1 MSDFSI
7 IGNRTAMIDAAAK
20 TTGAGKYTDDLSVP
34 GMLVGKILHS
44 PYPHARIRRIDT
56 SRAEKCEGVVAV
68 VVGQDAPNPY
78 GILPVGHDEYALAL
92 DKVRYVGD
100 NVACVVAVSESIA
113 ETALELIDV
122 EYEVLPAYFDPE
134 ESMKA
139 VTDLIHDSK
148 PGNLEK
154 DYHHVFGDP
163 DQGFAGAD
171 QIAEARFIANEVTH
185 AAMEPHSTLASFE
198 IDPHT
203 GKPGR
208 LTVWSSTQVPYYLQH
223 KLSLVLEM
231 PMAQIRVIKPLVGGG
246 FGGKSEVIPLE
257 IIAAIAARKAQ
268 AAVKITYTRE
278 EVFWAHRGRP
288 RTIIDLKTGVKKDG
302 RITAVKARV
311 VQDGGAYCSYGVVTI
326 LYSGALLGAL
336 YDIPNIQYDGYR
348 VLTNKPACGAM
359 RGHGTVNVRFAFE
372 SQLDELALAIGMDPA
387 EIRQRNLLQ
396 PPCIT
401 VNGLRVQSYGLPE
414 CIEKTVDRSGWK
426 QRKGKLPRGRG
437 LGIACSHYVSGAA
450 NSIIRSDMP
459 HSTVN
464 IKIDRDGGVVVYTG
478 ASEIGQG
485 SDTMTAQIAAEV
497 LGCSLPRVRVI
508 AADTDLTPIDIG
520 SYSSRVTFM
529 AGNAT
534 LRAAS
539 EVKRLI
545 AAAAAKKMGC
555 AAEDLIFRNDQVLRK
570 NAAASVGELAD
581 KSVRTTQDEASV
593 SGRVEGQI
601 LRGSLQ
607 QKRKEEGPKEKM
619 SFEEAVVAAIDFHG
633 GLTGTGSYAPPQE
646 ARGGKHKGA
655 GVGPSPAYSYSAQ
668 VAEVSVDEE
677 TGEVVVHKVWA
688 AHDCGRALNP
698 VSVEGQIIG
707 SVWMGMGQALTEEMV
722 WKDGMLMNPGLL
734 EYRSPSSVESPE
746 VEPIIVESVDPEGPF
761 GAKECSE
768 GSLAATIPA
777 IANAIYDA
785 VGVRLRESPFTPE
798 RVLSALRAKRN
809 ARALNLT
816 KVLTR
821 LLRHASANT
830 ADRCASKVRARN
842 ATRSIHRGEK
852 CRPPRAVPIEPY
864 KVQTAPA
871 QNCRRRNR
879 VSRGTFDACRAWQLA
894 RAGSNSHPNH
904 CRRHRFNS
912 IDAAETIRA
921 GARSRSA
928 RNRSAARHPA
938 AARRRRRNRG
948 PHHAP
953 RHRALRLSA
962 PALCG
967 PHRSSGDRGIAR
979 TAEHGHHRR

>member
-1 MSDFSI
+1 VTQPTKDERPTTAFSI
-7 IGNRTAMIDAAAK
+7 IGKPTAMVDAAEK
-20 TTGAGKYTDDLSVP
+20 TTGSGKYTDDLSIP

-44 PYPHARIRRIDT
+44 PYPHARIKHIDT
-56 SRAEKCEGVVAV
+56 SRAEQLEGVVAI
-68 VVGQDAPNPY
+68 VVGKDAPNPY
-78 GILPVGHDEYALAL
+78 GILPVGHDEHALAL

-100 NVACVVAVSESIA
+100 NVACVVATSEAIG
-113 ETALELIDV
+113 EKALELIDV
-122 EYEVLPAYFDPE
+122 DYEVLPAYFDPE

-139 VTDLIHDSK
+139 STHLIHDNK
-148 PGNLEK
+148 PNNLEK

-163 DQGFAGAD
+163 DSGFAGAD
-171 QIAEARFIANEVTH
+171 HVAEARFIANEVTH
-185 AAMEPHSTLASFE
+185 AAMEPHSTLAAFE
-198 IDPHT
+198 IDPYT
-203 GKPGR
+203 GMPGR

-223 KLSLVLEM
+223 KLSLVLDM

-257 IIAAIAARKAQ
+257 IIAAVAARKAQ
-268 AAVKITYTRE
+268 APVKITYTRE

-288 RTIIDLKTGVKKDG
+288 RTIIDLKTGVKNDG

-311 VQDGGAYCSYGVVTI
+311 VQDCGAYCSYGVVTI

-336 YDIPNIQYDGYR
+336 YDIPSIQYDGYR

-372 SQLDELALAIGMDPA
+372 SQLDELAAKIGMDPA
-387 EIRQRNLLQ
+387 EVRRRNLLK

-414 CIEKTVDRSGWK
+414 CIEKTVDRSGWNA
-426 QRKGKLPRGRG
+426 RKGKLPKGRG
-437 LGIACSHYVSGAA
+437 IGIACSHYVSGAA

-497 LGCSLPRVRVI
+497 LGCSLSRVRVI

-534 LRAAS
+534 LRAAN
-539 EVKRLI
+539 EVKKLI
-545 AAAAAKKMGC
+545 AAAAAQKMNCQPDDLVFREDAVVSKNGHVGTDAIGRPAEQTS
-555 AAEDLIFRNDQVLRK
+555 AA
-570 NAAASVGELAD
+570 
-581 KSVRTTQDEASV
+581 TV

-607 QKRKEEGPKEKM
+607 QKREDEGPKDQM

-633 GLTGTGSYAPPQE
+633 ALTGTGSYAPPPE
-646 ARGGKHKGA
+646 ARGAKHKGA

-677 TGEVVVHKVWA
+677 TGEVTVHKVWA

-746 VEPIIVESVDPEGPF
+746 VEPIIVESIDPEGPF

-785 VGVRLRESPFTPE
+785 VGIRLHESPFTPE
-798 RVLSALRAKRN
+798 RVLAALRSKKNAK
-809 ARALNLT
+809 ALNLT
-816 KVLTR
+816 EGVDPTSPTR
-821 LLRHASANT
+821 FREH
-830 ADRCASKVRARN
+830 
-842 ATRSIHRGEK
+842 G
-852 CRPPRAVPIEPY
+852 
-864 KVQTAPA
+864 
-871 QNCRRRNR
+871 
-879 VSRGTFDACRAWQLA
+879 
-894 RAGSNSHPNH
+894 GSLWFKGKGP
-904 CRRHRFNS
+904 
-912 IDAAETIRA
+912 E
-921 GARSRSA
+921 
-928 RNRSAARHPA
+928 RHPLD
-938 AARRRRRNRG
+938 
-948 PHHAP
+948 PS
-953 RHRALRLSA
+953 RHE
-962 PALCG
+962 PAG
-967 PHRSSGDRGIAR
+967 GAD
-979 TAEHGHHRR
+979 

>member
-1 MSDFSI
+1 MNNPVVNNFSI
-7 IGNRTAMIDAAAK
+7 IGKPTAMVDAAEK
-20 TTGAGKYTDDLSVP
+20 TTGGGKYTDDLSVP

-44 PYPHARIRRIDT
+44 PYPHARIKSIET
-56 SRAEKCEGVVAV
+56 HRAEKLDGVIAV
-68 VVGQDAPNPY
+68 VVGKDAPNPY

-100 NVACVVAVSESIA
+100 NVACVVATSESIA
-113 ETALELIDV
+113 EKALELIDV
-122 EYEVLPAYFDPE
+122 RYEVLPAYFDPE

-139 VTDLIHDSK
+139 RTDLIHDNK
-148 PGNLEK
+148 PNNLEK
-154 DYHHVFGDP
+154 DYHHVFGEP
-163 DQGFAGAD
+163 DKGFAEAD
-171 QIAEARFIANEVTH
+171 RIAEARFIANEVTH

-198 IDPHT
+198 LDPHS
-203 GKPGR
+203 GKMGR

-268 AAVKITYTRE
+268 APVKITYTRE

-288 RTIIDLKTGVKKDG
+288 RTIIDLKTGVKNDG

-336 YDIPNIQYDGYR
+336 YDIPHIQYDGYR

-372 SQLDELALAIGMDPA
+372 SQLDELAAKIGMDSA
-387 EIRQRNLLQ
+387 EIRQRNLLK

-414 CIEKTVDRSGWK
+414 CIEKTVERSGWK
-426 QRKGKLPRGRG
+426 QRKGKMPRGRG

-485 SDTMTAQIAAEV
+485 SDTMTAQVAAEV
-497 LGCSLPRVRVI
+497 LGCSLPRVRII

-534 LRAAS
+534 LRAA
-539 EVKRLI
+539 EDVKKRI
-545 AAAAAKKMGC
+545 AAAAAKKMNC
-555 AAEDLIFRNDQVLRK
+555 EAEQLVFRDDLVYKQGSAPPVAK
-570 NAAASVGELAD
+570 NVQAEELEM
-581 KSVRTTQDEASV
+581 TQTGASV

-607 QKRKEEGPKEKM
+607 QKRKEEGPKEWM
-619 SFEEAVVAAIDFHG
+619 TFEEAVVAAIDFHG
-633 GLTGTGSYAPPQE
+633 ALTGTGSYAPPLE
-646 ARGGKHKGA
+646 ARGGRHKGG

-668 VAEVSVDEE
+668 VAEVSVDED
-677 TGEVVVHKVWA
+677 TGEVTVHKVWA

-722 WKDGMLMNPGLL
+722 WKDGMLMNAGML

-746 VEPIIVESVDPEGPF
+746 VEPIIVESIDPEGPF

-777 IANAIYDA
+777 ISNAIYDA
-785 VGVRLRESPFTPE
+785 VGVRLHESPFTPE
-798 RVLSALRAKRN
+798 RVLSALRAKSKEKP
-809 ARALNLT
+809 LNLT
-816 KVLTR
+816 EGV
-821 LLRHASANT
+821 
-830 ADRCASKVRARN
+830 D
-842 ATRSIHRGEK
+842 
-852 CRPPRAVPIEPY
+852 P
-864 KVQTAPA
+864 TAPA
-871 QNCRRRNR
+871 
-879 VSRGTFDACRAWQLA
+879 
-894 RAGSNSHPNH
+894 
-904 CRRHRFNS
+904 RF
-912 IDAAETIRA
+912 R
-921 GARSRSA
+921 
-928 RNRSAARHPA
+928 
-938 AARRRRRNRG
+938 
-948 PHHAP
+948 
-953 RHRALRLSA
+953 
-962 PALCG
+962 
-967 PHRSSGDRGIAR
+967 
-979 TAEHGHHRR
+979 EHGGSLCFKGKGPERHALDPGRRDSPAVAGGAD

>member
-1 MSDFSI
+1 MSGDFSI
-7 IGNRTAMIDAAAK
+7 IGRPTAMIDAAEK
-20 TTGAGKYTDDLSVP
+20 TTGVGKYTDDLSVP
-34 GMLVGKILHS
+34 GMLTGKILHS
-44 PYPHARIRRIDT
+44 PYPHALIKSIDT
-56 SRAEKCEGVVAV
+56 SRAENCDGVVAV
-68 VVGQDAPNPY
+68 VVGKDAPNPY

-113 ETALELIDV
+113 ENALESIAV
-122 EYEVLPAYFDPE
+122 EYELLPAYFDPE
-134 ESMKA
+134 ESMRA
-139 VTDLIHDSK
+139 QTNLIHGSK

-154 DYHHVFGDP
+154 DYHHIFGNP
-163 DQGFAGAD
+163 DQGFAQAD

-198 IDPHT
+198 LDPHT

-231 PMAQIRVIKPLVGGG
+231 PMSQIRVIKPLVGGG
-246 FGGKSEVIPLE
+246 FGGKSEVIPIE

-268 AAVKITYTRE
+268 APVKITYTRE

-288 RTIIDLKTGVKKDG
+288 RTIIDLKTGVKTDG

-372 SQLDELALAIGMDPA
+372 SQLDELATKIGMDAA
-387 EIRQRNLLQ
+387 EIRQRNLLR

-414 CIEKTVDRSGWK
+414 CIEKTVERSGWK
-426 QRKGKLPRGRG
+426 QRKGKMPKGRG

-485 SDTMTAQIAAEV
+485 SDTMTAQVAAEV

-534 LRAAS
+534 LRAAR
-539 EVKRLI
+539 EVKKLI
-545 AAAAAKKMGC
+545 AAAAAQKMRCG
-555 AAEDLIFRNDQVLRK
+555 ADDLIFRDDLVFKKGSRDTTVK
-570 NAAASVGELAD
+570 KDLAD
-581 KSVRTTQDEASV
+581 EVDVTQAGASV

-601 LRGSLQ
+601 LRRSLQ
-607 QKRKEEGPKEKM
+607 QKRNEEGPKDWM
-619 SFEEAVVAAIDFHG
+619 TFEEAVVAAIDFHG
-633 GLTGTGSYAPPQE
+633 ALTGTGSYAPPQE

-677 TGEVVVHKVWA
+677 TGEVTVHKVWA

-746 VEPIIVESVDPEGPF
+746 VEPIIVESIDPEGPF

-785 VGVRLRESPFTPE
+785 VGVRLHESPFTPE
-798 RVLSALRAKRN
+798 RVLAALRAKN
-809 ARALNLT
+809 QAKALNLT
-816 KVLTR
+816 QGVDPTSPQRFREHGGSLCFKGKGPQ
-821 LLRHASANT
+821 RHALDPARQEAPSVAGG
-830 ADRCASKVRARN
+830 AD
-842 ATRSIHRGEK
+842 
-852 CRPPRAVPIEPY
+852 
-864 KVQTAPA
+864 
-871 QNCRRRNR
+871 
-879 VSRGTFDACRAWQLA
+879 
-894 RAGSNSHPNH
+894 
-904 CRRHRFNS
+904 
-912 IDAAETIRA
+912 
-921 GARSRSA
+921 
-928 RNRSAARHPA
+928 
-938 AARRRRRNRG
+938 
-948 PHHAP
+948 
-953 RHRALRLSA
+953 
-962 PALCG
+962 
-967 PHRSSGDRGIAR
+967 
-979 TAEHGHHRR
+979 

>member
-1 MSDFSI
+1 MSGDFSI
-7 IGNRTAMIDAAAK
+7 IGRPTAMIDAAEK
-20 TTGAGKYTDDLSVP
+20 TTGVGKYTDDLSVP
-34 GMLVGKILHS
+34 GMLTGKILHS
-44 PYPHARIRRIDT
+44 PYPHALIKSIDT
-56 SRAEKCEGVVAV
+56 SRAENCDGVVAV
-68 VVGQDAPNPY
+68 VVGKDAPNPY

-113 ETALELIDV
+113 ENALESIAV
-122 EYEVLPAYFDPE
+122 EYELLPAYFDPE
-134 ESMKA
+134 ESMRA
-139 VTDLIHDSK
+139 QTNLIHGSK

-154 DYHHVFGDP
+154 DYHHVFGNP
-163 DQGFAGAD
+163 DQGFAEAD

-198 IDPHT
+198 LDPHT

-231 PMAQIRVIKPLVGGG
+231 PMSQIRVIKPLVGGG
-246 FGGKSEVIPLE
+246 FGGKSEVIPIE

-268 AAVKITYTRE
+268 APVKITYTRE

-288 RTIIDLKTGVKKDG
+288 RTIIDLKTGVKTDG

-372 SQLDELALAIGMDPA
+372 SQLDELATKIGMDAA

-414 CIEKTVDRSGWK
+414 CIEKTVERSGWK
-426 QRKGKLPRGRG
+426 QRKGKMPKGRG

-485 SDTMTAQIAAEV
+485 SDTMTAQVAAEV

-534 LRAAS
+534 LRAAR
-539 EVKRLI
+539 EVKKLI
-545 AAAAAKKMGC
+545 AAAAAQKMICG
-555 AAEDLIFRNDQVLRK
+555 ADDLIFRDDLVFKKGTRDTTVK
-570 NAAASVGELAD
+570 KALAD
-581 KSVRTTQDEASV
+581 EVDVTQAGASV

-601 LRGSLQ
+601 LRRSLQ
-607 QKRKEEGPKEKM
+607 QKRNEEGPKDWM
-619 SFEEAVVAAIDFHG
+619 TFEEAVVAAIDFHG
-633 GLTGTGSYAPPQE
+633 ALTGTGSYAPPQE

-677 TGEVVVHKVWA
+677 TGEVTVHKVWA

-746 VEPIIVESVDPEGPF
+746 VEPIIVESIDPEGPF

-785 VGVRLRESPFTPE
+785 VGVRLHESPFTPE
-798 RVLSALRAKRN
+798 RVLAAVRAKN
-809 ARALNLT
+809 QAKALNLT
-816 KVLTR
+816 QGVDPTSPQRFREHGGSLCFKGKGPQ
-821 LLRHASANT
+821 RHALDPARQEAPSVRGG
-830 ADRCASKVRARN
+830 AD
-842 ATRSIHRGEK
+842 
-852 CRPPRAVPIEPY
+852 
-864 KVQTAPA
+864 
-871 QNCRRRNR
+871 
-879 VSRGTFDACRAWQLA
+879 
-894 RAGSNSHPNH
+894 
-904 CRRHRFNS
+904 
-912 IDAAETIRA
+912 
-921 GARSRSA
+921 
-928 RNRSAARHPA
+928 
-938 AARRRRRNRG
+938 
-948 PHHAP
+948 
-953 RHRALRLSA
+953 
-962 PALCG
+962 
-967 PHRSSGDRGIAR
+967 
-979 TAEHGHHRR
+979 

>member
-1 MSDFSI
+1 MTDFSI
-7 IGNRTAMIDAAAK
+7 IGKPTAMVDAAGK
-20 TTGAGKYTDDLSVP
+20 TTGAGKYTDDLTLP

-44 PYPHARIRRIDT
+44 PYPHARIKRIDI
-56 SRAEKCEGVVAV
+56 SRAAALEGVVAIAI
-68 VVGQDAPNPY
+68 GKDAPKTY
-78 GILPVGHDEYALAL
+78 GILPVGHDETALAV
-92 DKVRYVGD
+92 DKVRYIGD
-100 NVACVVAVSESIA
+100 NVACVAAIDEA
-113 ETALELIDV
+113 TADQALRLIDV

-139 VTDLIHDSK
+139 ETDLIHDGK
-148 PGNLEK
+148 PHNLEK

-163 DQGFAGAD
+163 EKALNE
-171 QIAEARFIANEVTH
+171 AECVVEGRFIANEVTH

-198 IDPHT
+198 MDPHT
-203 GKPGR
+203 GNPGR

-223 KLSLVLEM
+223 KLSLVLDM
-231 PMAQIRVIKPLVGGG
+231 PMSQIRVIKPLVGGG

-257 IIAAIAARKAQ
+257 IIAAVTARKAK
-268 AAVKITYTRE
+268 APVKITYTRE

-288 RTIIDLKTGVKKDG
+288 RTIIDMKTGADKDG

-336 YDIPNIQYDGYR
+336 YDIPNIEYDGYR

-372 SQLDELALAIGMDPA
+372 SQLDELSAKLGMDPA
-387 EIRQRNLLQ
+387 EIRLRNLLK

-401 VNGLRVQSYGLPE
+401 INGLRVQSYGLPE
-414 CIEKTVDRSGWK
+414 CIDQVVTRSQW
-426 QRKGKLPRGRG
+426 QERKGKVGKGRG

-497 LGCSLPRVRVI
+497 LGCSLGRVRVI

-534 LRAAS
+534 LRAAQ
-539 EVKRLI
+539 EVRKQI
-545 AAAAAKKMGC
+545 ASAAAGKLNCAPEDVVFREDAVSKKNHAGEGAHATPVAATS
-555 AAEDLIFRNDQVLRK
+555 AAP
-570 NAAASVGELAD
+570 
-581 KSVRTTQDEASV
+581 SV

-607 QKRKEEGPKEKM
+607 QKRQDEGPKEWM
-619 SFEEAVVAAIDFHG
+619 TFEEAVVAAIDFHG
-633 GLTGTGSYAPPQE
+633 ALTGTGSYAPPQE

-677 TGEVVVHKVWA
+677 TGEVTVHKVWA

-707 SVWMGMGQALTEEMV
+707 SVWMGLGQALQEEMV
-722 WKDGMLMNPGLL
+722 WKDGLLMNPGLL
-734 EYRSPSSVESPE
+734 EYRSPSSIESPV

-777 IANAIYDA
+777 ISNAIYDA
-785 VGVRLRESPFTPE
+785 IGVRLHESPFTPE
-798 RVLSALRAKRN
+798 RVLAALRARKN
-809 ARALNLT
+809 AKMINMT
-816 KVLTR
+816 EGI
-821 LLRHASANT
+821 
-830 ADRCASKVRARN
+830 D
-842 ATRSIHRGEK
+842 
-852 CRPPRAVPIEPY
+852 P
-864 KVQTAPA
+864 TAPT
-871 QNCRRRNR
+871 RFREHGG
-879 VSRGTFDACRAWQLA
+879 SLWFRGKGPQ
-894 RAGSNSHPNH
+894 
-904 CRRHRFNS
+904 
-912 IDAAETIRA
+912 
-921 GARSRSA
+921 
-928 RNRSAARHPA
+928 RHPLDP
-938 AARRRRRNRG
+938 ARRQV
-948 PHHAP
+948 
-953 RHRALRLSA
+953 
-962 PALCG
+962 
-967 PHRSSGDRGIAR
+967 
-979 TAEHGHHRR
+979 TAEVGGDD

>member
-1 MSDFSI
+1 MADFSI
-7 IGNRTAMIDAAAK
+7 IGKPTAMIDAAEK
-20 TTGAGKYTDDLSVP
+20 TTGAGKYTDDLIVA

-44 PYPHARIRRIDT
+44 PYPHARIKRIDT
-56 SRAEKCEGVVAV
+56 SRAEKVDGVVTVAV
-68 VVGQDAPNPY
+68 GTDAPNPF
-78 GILPVGHDEYALAL
+78 GILPVGHDEHALAL

-100 NVACVVAVSESIA
+100 NVACVVAETEAIA
-113 ETALELIDV
+113 EKALELIDV
-122 EYEVLPAYFDPE
+122 DYEVLPAWFDPE

-139 VTDLIHDSK
+139 ESDFIHDNK
-148 PGNLEK
+148 PQNLEK

-163 DQGFAGAD
+163 DRGFAEAD
-171 QIAEARFIANEVTH
+171 HIAEARFIANEVTH

-198 IDPHT
+198 LDPHT
-203 GKPGR
+203 GKLGR

-231 PMAQIRVIKPLVGGG
+231 PMQQIRVIKPLVGGG

-257 IIAAIAARKAQ
+257 IIAAIAARKAK
-268 AAVKITYTRE
+268 APVKITYTRE

-288 RTIIDLKTGVKKDG
+288 RTIIDLKTGVKNDG

-372 SQLDELALAIGMDPA
+372 SQLDELAAKIGMDPA
-387 EIRQRNLLQ
+387 EIRERNLLK
-396 PPCIT
+396 PPCVT

-414 CIEKTVDRSGWK
+414 CIEKTVERSGWK
-426 QRKGKLPRGRG
+426 ERKGKLPKGRG

-485 SDTMTAQIAAEV
+485 SDTMTAQIAAEA
-497 LGCSLPRVRVI
+497 LGCSLPRVRVV

-534 LRAAS
+534 LRAAN
-539 EVKRLI
+539 EVKKLI
-545 AAAAAKKMGC
+545 AAAAAKKMNC
-555 AAEDLIFRNDQVLRK
+555 AVDDLIFRNDTVTRK
-570 NAAASVGELAD
+570 DGHVDHEPRAD
-581 KSVRTTQDEASV
+581 GRSRPSGQAKPGSSDVSTQPTV

-607 QKRKEEGPKEKM
+607 QKRKDEGPKDSM
-619 SFEEAVVAAIDFHG
+619 TFEEAVVAAIDFHG
-633 GLTGTGSYAPPQE
+633 ALTGTGSYAPPPE

-677 TGEVVVHKVWA
+677 TGEVTVHKVWA

-734 EYRSPSSVESPE
+734 EYRSPSSIESPAI
-746 VEPIIVESVDPEGPF
+746 EPIIVESVDPEGPF

-785 VGVRLRESPFTPE
+785 VGVRLHESPFTPE
-798 RVLSALRAKRN
+798 RVLAALRAKKN
-809 ARALNLT
+809 TKAIDLT
-816 KVLTR
+816 EGVDPTDPKKCREHGGSLWFKGKGPI
-821 LLRHASANT
+821 RHAL
-830 ADRCASKVRARN
+830 D
-842 ATRSIHRGEK
+842 
-852 CRPPRAVPIEPY
+852 P
-864 KVQTAPA
+864 
-871 QNCRRRNR
+871 
-879 VSRGTFDACRAWQLA
+879 
-894 RAGSNSHPNH
+894 
-904 CRRHRFNS
+904 
-912 IDAAETIRA
+912 
-921 GARSRSA
+921 
-928 RNRSAARHPA
+928 ARHEA
-938 AARRRRRNRG
+938 SAGG
-948 PHHAP
+948 P
-953 RHRALRLSA
+953 
-962 PALCG
+962 
-967 PHRSSGDRGIAR
+967 D
-979 TAEHGHHRR
+979 

>member
-1 MSDFSI
+1 MSSEFAV
-7 IGNRTAMIDAAAK
+7 IGKPTAMVDAAEK
-20 TTGAGKYTDDLSVP
+20 TTGSGKYTDDLSLP

-44 PYPHARIRRIDT
+44 PYPHARIKAIDK
-56 SRAEKCEGVVAV
+56 SKAEKLEGVVAV
-68 VVGQDAPNPY
+68 AVGKDAPKTY
-78 GILPVGHDEYALAL
+78 GILPVGHDEYPLAL

-100 NVACVVAVSESIA
+100 NVACVVATSEAIA
-113 ETALELIDV
+113 ERALELIDV
-122 EYEVLPAYFDPE
+122 DYEVLPGYFDPE

-139 VTDLIHDSK
+139 ESDLIHDHK
-148 PGNLEK
+148 PNNIEK

-163 DQGFAGAD
+163 EKGFTEAD
-171 QIAEARFIANEVTH
+171 QIAEARFISNEVTH

-268 AAVKITYTRE
+268 APVKITYTRE

-372 SQLDELALAIGMDPA
+372 SQLDELASAIGMDAA
-387 EIRQRNLLQ
+387 EIRRRNLLK

-414 CIEKTVDRSGWK
+414 CIEKTVERSGWK
-426 QRKGKLPRGRG
+426 ERKGKLAKGRG

-464 IKIDRDGGVVVYTG
+464 IKIDRDGGVIVYTG

-485 SDTMTAQIAAEV
+485 SDTMTAQVAAET
-497 LGCSLPRVRVI
+497 LGCSLSRVRVV

-534 LRAAS
+534 LRAAA
-539 EVKRLI
+539 EVKKLI
-545 AAAAAKKMGC
+545 AAAAAKKMSCDPGDVVIRDDRVSRE
-555 AAEDLIFRNDQVLRK
+555 ARVDTDTV
-570 NAAASVGELAD
+570 
-581 KSVRTTQDEASV
+581 VRPAQEGSATSV

-607 QKRKEEGPKEKM
+607 QKRKEEGPKDSM
-619 SFEEAVVAAIDFHG
+619 TFEEAVVAAIDFHG
-633 GLTGTGSYAPPQE
+633 ALTGTGSYAPPAE

-677 TGEVVVHKVWA
+677 TGEVTVHKVWA

-785 VGVRLRESPFTPE
+785 VGVRLHESPFTPE
-798 RVLSALRAKRN
+798 RVLAALRAKEQ
-809 ARALNLT
+809 AKTLNLT
-816 KVLTR
+816 EGI
-821 LLRHASANT
+821 
-830 ADRCASKVRARN
+830 D
-842 ATRSIHRGEK
+842 
-852 CRPPRAVPIEPY
+852 P
-864 KVQTAPA
+864 TAPT
-871 QNCRRRNR
+871 RFREH
-879 VSRGTFDACRAWQLA
+879 G
-894 RAGSNSHPNH
+894 GSLWFKGKGP
-904 CRRHRFNS
+904 
-912 IDAAETIRA
+912 E
-921 GARSRSA
+921 
-928 RNRSAARHPA
+928 RHPLDPSRQA
-938 AARRRRRNRG
+938 E
-948 PHHAP
+948 AP
-953 RHRALRLSA
+953 VGGA
-962 PALCG
+962 
-967 PHRSSGDRGIAR
+967 D
-979 TAEHGHHRR
+979 

>member
-1 MSDFSI
+1 MTDFSI
-7 IGNRTAMIDAAAK
+7 IGKSIAMVDAAGK
-20 TTGAGKYTDDLSVP
+20 TTGSGKYADDLTAP
-34 GMLVGKILHS
+34 GMLIGKILHS
-44 PYPHARIRRIDT
+44 PYPHARIKRIDT
-56 SRAEKCEGVVAV
+56 SRAEKLEGVVTV
-68 VVGQDAPNPY
+68 VVGKDAPNPY

-100 NVACVVAVSESIA
+100 NVACVAAVDEATA
-113 ETALELIDV
+113 EKALELIDV

-134 ESMKA
+134 DSMKA
-139 VTDLIHDSK
+139 ETNLIHDNK
-148 PGNLEK
+148 PHNVEK

-163 DQGFAGAD
+163 EKGFAEAD

-185 AAMEPHSTLASFE
+185 AAMEPHATLAAFE
-198 IDPHT
+198 IDPQT
-203 GKPGR
+203 GNPGR
-208 LTVWSSTQVPYYLQH
+208 LIVQSSTQVPYYLQH

-231 PMAQIRVIKPLVGGG
+231 QMSQIRVIKPLVGGG

-257 IIAAIAARKAQ
+257 IIAAIAARKAK
-268 AAVKITYTRE
+268 APVKITYTRE

-302 RITAVKARV
+302 SITAVKARV

-348 VLTNKPACGAM
+348 VLTNKPVCGAM

-372 SQLDELALAIGMDPA
+372 TQLDELAAAIGMDPG
-387 EIRQRNLLQ
+387 EIRQHNLLK

-414 CIEKTVDRSGWK
+414 CIEKVVKRSGWK
-426 QRKGKLPRGRG
+426 ERKEKMPKGRG
-437 LGIACSHYVSGAA
+437 LGVACSHYVSGAA

-478 ASEIGQG
+478 ASDIGQG
-485 SDTMTAQIAAEV
+485 SDTMVAQITAET
-497 LGCSLPRVRVI
+497 LGCSLGRVKVI

-529 AGNAT
+529 NGNAT
-534 LRAAS
+534 LRAAQD
-539 EVKRLI
+539 VKKQI
-545 AAAAAKKMGC
+545 ATAAAKKMNC
-555 AAEDLIFRNDQVLRK
+555 AVEELVFREDQVRRK
-570 NAAASVGELAD
+570 DFAD
-581 KSVRTTQDEASV
+581 KSVRATQSEASV
-593 SGRVEGQI
+593 SGHVEGQI

-607 QKRKEEGPKEKM
+607 QKRKDEGPKDQL

-633 GLTGTGSYAPPQE
+633 ALSGTGSYAPPQE

-677 TGEVVVHKVWA
+677 TGEVTVHKVWA
-688 AHDCGRALNP
+688 SHDCGRALNP

-734 EYRSPSSVESPE
+734 EYRSPSSIESPE
-746 VEPIIVESVDPEGPF
+746 VEAIIVESIDPEGPF

-777 IANAIYDA
+777 ISNAIYDA
-785 VGVRLRESPFTPE
+785 VGVRLHESPFTPE
-798 RVLSALRAKRN
+798 RVLAALRAKKN
-809 ARALNLT
+809 AKHINLT
-816 KVLTR
+816 EGV
-821 LLRHASANT
+821 
-830 ADRCASKVRARN
+830 D
-842 ATRSIHRGEK
+842 
-852 CRPPRAVPIEPY
+852 P
-864 KVQTAPA
+864 TAPTTF
-871 QNCRRRNR
+871 REHGG
-879 VSRGTFDACRAWQLA
+879 SLWFRGK
-894 RAGSNSHPNH
+894 GP
-904 CRRHRFNS
+904 
-912 IDAAETIRA
+912 E
-921 GARSRSA
+921 
-928 RNRSAARHPA
+928 RHPLDPS
-938 AARRRRRNRG
+938 RRE
-948 PHHAP
+948 AP
-953 RHRALRLSA
+953 NAVA
-962 PALCG
+962 
-967 PHRSSGDRGIAR
+967 GDD
-979 TAEHGHHRR
+979 

>member
-1 MSDFSI
+1 MTTFSI
-7 IGNRTAMIDAAAK
+7 IGHPIAMIDAAGK

-34 GMLVGKILHS
+34 GMLTGKILHS
-44 PYPHARIRRIDT
+44 PHPHARIKRIDAT
-56 SRAEKCEGVVAV
+56 RTERLEGVIAV
-68 VVGQDAPNPY
+68 VTGPDAPNPY
-78 GILPVGHDEYALAL
+78 GILPVGHDEHALAL

-100 NVACVVAVSESIA
+100 NVACVAAVDEATA
-113 ETALELIDV
+113 EKALELIDV
-122 EYEVLPAYFDPE
+122 EYEILPAYFDPE
-134 ESMKA
+134 ESMTA
-139 VTDLIHDSK
+139 DHDLIHDNK
-148 PGNLEK
+148 PHNIEK
-154 DYHHVFGDP
+154 DYHHSFGDP
-163 DQGFAGAD
+163 DQGFADAD

-198 IDPHT
+198 LDSHT
-203 GKPGR
+203 GKLGR

-231 PMAQIRVIKPLVGGG
+231 PMSQIRVIKPLVGGG

-257 IIAAIAARKAQ
+257 IIAAIAARKAK
-268 AAVKITYTRE
+268 APVKITYTRE

-288 RTIIDLKTGVKKDG
+288 RTIIDLKTSVTNDG
-302 RITAVKARV
+302 HITAVKARV
-311 VQDGGAYCSYGVVTI
+311 VQDGGGYCSYGVVTI

-372 SQLDELALAIGMDPA
+372 SQLDELAAKLKMDPA
-387 EIRQRNLLQ
+387 EIRRRNLLQ
-396 PPCIT
+396 PPCVT

-414 CIEKTVDRSGWK
+414 CIERVVERSGWHD
-426 QRKGKLPRGRG
+426 RKGQMPRGRG

-497 LGCSLPRVRVI
+497 LGCTLGRVRVI

-534 LRAAS
+534 LRAAE
-539 EVKRLI
+539 EVKKLI
-545 AAAAAKKMGC
+545 AAAATKKMDC
-555 AAEDLIFRNDQVLRK
+555 SVEDLVFRGDAIFRSTGSSEIRGD
-570 NAAASVGELAD
+570 AGEERGPRIGREGRAREGTRPYT
-581 KSVRTTQDEASV
+581 SSGVSV
-593 SGRVEGQI
+593 SGRVENQV

-607 QKRKEEGPKEKM
+607 QKRKEEGPKDSM
-619 SFEEAVVAAIDFHG
+619 TFEEAVVAAIDFHG
-633 GLTGTGSYAPPQE
+633 ALTGTGSYAPPPE
-646 ARGGKHKGA
+646 ARGGKHKGG

-668 VAEVSVDEE
+668 VAEVSVDED
-677 TGEVVVHKVWA
+677 TGEVTVHKVWA

-707 SVWMGMGQALTEEMV
+707 SVWMGMGQALTEEMI
-722 WKDGMLMNPGLL
+722 WKDGLLMNPGLL

-746 VEPIIVESVDPEGPF
+746 VEAIIVESIDPEGPF

-785 VGVRLRESPFTPE
+785 VGIRLHECPFTPE
-798 RVLSALRAKRN
+798 RVLAALRAKKN
-809 ARALNLT
+809 AKALNLT
-816 KVLTR
+816 EGV
-821 LLRHASANT
+821 
-830 ADRCASKVRARN
+830 D
-842 ATRSIHRGEK
+842 
-852 CRPPRAVPIEPY
+852 P
-864 KVQTAPA
+864 TAPVGF
-871 QNCRRRNR
+871 REH
-879 VSRGTFDACRAWQLA
+879 G
-894 RAGSNSHPNH
+894 
-904 CRRHRFNS
+904 
-912 IDAAETIRA
+912 
-921 GARSRSA
+921 GALCFKGKGPD
-928 RNRSAARHPA
+928 RHPA
-938 AARRRRRNRG
+938 DLE
-948 PHHAP
+948 
-953 RHRALRLSA
+953 RA
-962 PALCG
+962 
-967 PHRSSGDRGIAR
+967 
-979 TAEHGHHRR
+979 E

>member
-1 MSDFSI
+1 MTDYSI
-7 IGNRTAMIDAAAK
+7 IGKPTAMIDAAEK

-34 GMLVGKILHS
+34 GMLTGKILHS
-44 PYPHARIRRIDT
+44 PYPHARIRHIDT
-56 SRAEKCEGVVAV
+56 SRAENFYGVVSV
-68 VVGQDAPNPY
+68 VVGKDAPNPY

-100 NVACVVAVSESIA
+100 NVACVIAVSEAIA
-113 ETALELIDV
+113 EKALELIEV

-139 VTDLIHDSK
+139 ETDLIHESK

-163 DQGFAGAD
+163 DKGFAEAD
-171 QIAEARFIANEVTH
+171 QVAEARFIANEVTH

-198 IDPHT
+198 LDPHT
-203 GKPGR
+203 GKSGR

-223 KLSLVLEM
+223 KLALVLEM
-231 PMAQIRVIKPLVGGG
+231 PMSQIRVIKPLVGGG

-257 IIAAIAARKAQ
+257 IIAAVAARKAQ
-268 AAVKITYTRE
+268 APVKITYTRE

-372 SQLDELALAIGMDPA
+372 SQLDELAARIGMDSA

-414 CIEKTVDRSGWK
+414 CIEKTVERSGWK
-426 QRKGKLPRGRG
+426 QRKGKLPQGRG

-485 SDTMTAQIAAEV
+485 SDTMTAQVAAEV

-534 LRAAS
+534 LRAAG
-539 EVKRLI
+539 EVKKLI
-545 AAAAAKKMGC
+545 AAAAAQKMKC
-555 AAEDLIFRNDQVLRK
+555 AAGDLIFREDLVFKQGSEPPVVK
-570 NAAASVGELAD
+570 KDVKKDHAEEIEV
-581 KSVRTTQDEASV
+581 TQAGASV

-607 QKRKEEGPKEKM
+607 QKRKEEGPKDWM
-619 SFEEAVVAAIDFHG
+619 TFEEAVVAAIDFHG
-633 GLTGTGSYAPPQE
+633 ALTGTGSYAPPQD

-677 TGEVVVHKVWA
+677 TGEVIVHKVWA

-746 VEPIIVESVDPEGPF
+746 VEPIIVESIDPEGPF

-785 VGVRLRESPFTPE
+785 VGVRLHESPFTPE
-798 RVLSALRAKRN
+798 RVLAALRSKRSAK
-809 ARALNLT
+809 ALNLT
-816 KVLTR
+816 EGVDPTSPTR
-821 LLRHASANT
+821 FREHGGALCFNGKGPARHALDPSRREAPSVT
-830 ADRCASKVRARN
+830 GGAD
-842 ATRSIHRGEK
+842 
-852 CRPPRAVPIEPY
+852 
-864 KVQTAPA
+864 
-871 QNCRRRNR
+871 
-879 VSRGTFDACRAWQLA
+879 
-894 RAGSNSHPNH
+894 
-904 CRRHRFNS
+904 
-912 IDAAETIRA
+912 
-921 GARSRSA
+921 
-928 RNRSAARHPA
+928 
-938 AARRRRRNRG
+938 
-948 PHHAP
+948 
-953 RHRALRLSA
+953 
-962 PALCG
+962 
-967 PHRSSGDRGIAR
+967 
-979 TAEHGHHRR
+979 